1 MKTAIERGSLATAF
15 GLFFHYLCHYV
26 FGIPLYTEIIGEWIM
41 ARTPNTYSVLL
52 LETMGAWAKPF
63 ALTGGLFV
71 LGLAMTILALAVRT
85 KNERWSGLINSSV
98 FVVVM
103 VVFTFTFGYEA
114 TASSG
119 FLFVDG
125 LIRVWGPITFWAPA
139 CGALH
144 ELAPHVE
151 KFSPSRRRLLSAV
164 MSSTTLAVAVEGYLR
179 DARLAARAAKPFDLW
194 KFIPPL
200 DNFHPLA
207 RKAITAVGIHYTMS
221 KNSVDPTIDPA
232 TWRLRFK
239 IHSYE
244 FLSLSYLQLLQVKRQ
259 QRYVTLRC
267 ISNTLKSDLMG
278 TAEWSGFPL
287 RQIIDGTTLPPNTIE
302 VAFIGID
309 GHGDSL
315 PIEYALSDEVFLAI
329 GMNGQSLTRAHGFP
343 IRLLCPRYYGFKN
356 VKWISEIRFLSRPYY
371 GTWPKMGYTKEAK
384 TNIASYIDKATP
396 TEVVGVSFAGSRGIK
411 AVQVRLLDSNGTPG
425 EWQDATLENP
435 LSPYCWTRWKIAIA
449 APNSTHAEA
458 RAQDS
463 TGAWQAT
470 EETNLFPSGVAGPT
484 VRKISV

>member
-1 MKTAIERGSLATAF
+1 MKTAIERGSLATAL
-15 GLFFHYLCHYV
+15 GLAVHYLFYYL
-26 FGIPLYTEIIGEWIM
+26 FGAPLFTEIIGEWIM

-52 LETMGAWAKPF
+52 LETMGPWAKPF
-63 ALTGGLFV
+63 ALTGGLFA
-71 LGLAMTILALAVRT
+71 LGFAMTLVALSWRYVAIVPVAAVYYFTFELAGLTFWLPALAALV
-85 KNERWSGLINSSV
+85 L
-98 FVVVM
+98 
-103 VVFTFTFGYEA
+103 A
-114 TASSG
+114 
-119 FLFVDG
+119 
-125 LIRVWGPITFWAPA
+125 APR
-139 CGALH
+139 
-144 ELAPHVE
+144 VE

-194 KFIPPL
+194 RFVPPP
-200 DNFHPLA
+200 DNFHRLA
-207 RKAITAVGIHYTMS
+207 RKAITAIGTHYTMS

-232 TWRLRFK
+232 TWRLRFTVDGK
-239 IHSYE
+239 EI
-244 FLSLSYLQLLQVKRQ
+244 LSLSYLQLLQAKRQ

-267 ISNTLKSDLMG
+267 ISNTIKSDLMG

-287 RQIIDGTTLPPNTIE
+287 RQIIDGSSLPPTIKE
-302 VAFIGID
+302 VAFLGVD

-315 PIEYALSDEVFLAI
+315 PLDYALSEEVFLAL

-343 IRLLCPRYYGFKN
+343 IRMLCPRYYGFKN
-356 VKWISEIRFLSRPYY
+356 VKWIGEIAFVSTPYY

-396 TEVVGVSFAGSRGIK
+396 TEVVGVSFAGSRGIQR
-411 AVQVRLLDSNGTPG
+411 VEVRLLGADGAPG
-425 EWQDATLENP
+425 PWQPATLENP
-435 LSPYCWTRWKIAIA
+435 LSPYTWTRWQIALA
-449 APNSTHAEA
+449 APGATHAEA

-470 EETNLFPSGVAGPT
+470 AETKLFPSGVAGPT